1 MNVINIDEL
10 ARNYKATL
18 KRDGFAPISTTNTPN
33 IYKQLE
39 EYKRTRSLKLAADI
53 IENFNNYHVLDHELY
68 YQMLEDSE
76 ELQALKVKQRKAA
89 RRTNAN
95 LTPEQLSDRN
105 RKAAIARWN
114 KVKNNNVIKDIK

>member
-10 ARNYKATL
+10 ARNYKASL
-18 KRDGFAPISTTNTPN
+18 KRDGFAPISTPNTPN

-53 IENFNNYHVLDHELY
+53 IENLNNYHVLDHELY